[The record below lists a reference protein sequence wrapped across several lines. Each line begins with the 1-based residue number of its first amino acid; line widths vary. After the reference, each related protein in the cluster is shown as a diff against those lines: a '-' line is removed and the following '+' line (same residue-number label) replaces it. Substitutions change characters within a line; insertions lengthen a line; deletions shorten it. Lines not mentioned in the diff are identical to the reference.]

1 MTTKFR
7 IKMGAVEVDYEG
19 TEEFLKAE
27 LPALLAAV
35 SDLYKQSGMAKPN
48 NATEQSA
55 GEGNDSGDGE
65 PLKMSTTTIA
75 TKLGVNSGPEL
86 ALAAAV
92 RLTMVL
98 GKATFSRKEILD
110 EMKSATGFYK
120 GTYNNNLTSSLV
132 RLTKEQKLNEQS
144 KDIYALTPTTKK
156 ELETKLAG

>member
-65 PLKMSTTTIA
+65 LLKMSTTTIA

-98 GKATFSRKEILD
+98 GKAAFSRKEILD

>member
-1 MTTKFR
+1 M
-7 IKMGAVEVDYEG
+7 
-19 TEEFLKAE
+19 L
-27 LPALLAAV
+27 
-35 SDLYKQSGMAKPN
+35 SDL
-48 NATEQSA
+48 
-55 GEGNDSGDGE
+55 GNDSGDGE

-98 GKATFSRKEILD
+98 GKATFSRREILD

-132 RLTKEQKLNEQS
+132 RLTKEQKLNEPS